1 MPQTFNTKI
10 GKIKTLKNVLITL
23 TLPILYSDMVQNVVQ
38 AQLDESG
45 DSIPKA
51 QIKNIF
57 CCGLI
62 SLLSSLAY
70 IIWSLVNDFMLN
82 IIQREEVK
90 TAIKF

>member
-1 MPQTFNTKI
+1 MPQTFNIRI

-51 QIKNIF
+51 QIKNKF

-62 SLLSSLAY
+62 SLLSRLAY
-70 IIWSLVNDFMLN
+70 II
-82 IIQREEVK
+82 
-90 TAIKF
+90 